1 MGGENFTEG
10 EQQNIRTNYPP
21 PQTKK
26 TNMMIA
32 GKSSMNEDGQFP
44 IEHGDFPVSHVSFQ
58 GCIKK
63 HQLVFRLWWIFPFFF
78 RLCGF
83 VAFHDRLIDDV
94 QDELWRWDLQEFG
107 DAKPIPHEARKL
119 PMWLLHYLG
128 HGNGFDKGVL
138 SFQVYNS
145 YVNFQDEYQPTQK
158 TKNCLTGQESMTC
171 SFFFG
176 GIFA

>member
-1 MGGENFTEG
+1 
-10 EQQNIRTNYPP
+10 
-21 PQTKK
+21 
-26 TNMMIA
+26 
-32 GKSSMNEDGQFP
+32 MNEDGQFP

-63 HQLVFRLWWIFPFFF
+63 HQLGFRLWWIFPFFF

-107 DAKPIPHEARKL
+107 DAKPIPHEAPKL

-158 TKNCLTGQESMTC
+158 NKELFDWAGIHDMQ
-171 SFFFG
+171 FFFG